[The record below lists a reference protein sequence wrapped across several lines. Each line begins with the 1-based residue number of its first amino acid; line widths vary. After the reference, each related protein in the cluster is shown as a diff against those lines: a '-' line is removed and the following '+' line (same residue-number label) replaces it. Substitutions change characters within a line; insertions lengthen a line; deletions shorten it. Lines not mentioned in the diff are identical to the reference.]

1 MLREFH
7 DSMKARVMIGG
18 EESDS
23 FEVLAGVK
31 QGCFGTTYIQLV
43 PVCSHIGI

>member
-1 MLREFH
+1 
-7 DSMKARVMIGG
+7 MKARVVICG

-31 QGCFGTTYIQLV
+31 RICFGTSYIQLV
-43 PVCSHIGI
+43 LGCSHIGL